1 MFIFYITDLTSRIP
15 KQMGFADDLNVWEAH
30 TDILEAIRHTKQNC
44 KEMLK
49 WCHKWRMIINWGK
62 TSFMLHQPKG
72 QPKLEFS
79 FKVGDN
85 RMTQV
90 HSARSL
96 GVILDEDLKFNDHVD
111 AICTTTRKA
120 TYKLNILNNNSK
132 LDVALLMY
140 KAMVRPHLERT
151 YPIWCIASNKA
162 KTKVEQVNRI
172 ALLKATGAMNSTS
185 TAALEVISHTLPLRV
200 RLEEVLAS
208 FYVKLQQLPE
218 DNHLLKLVKACEQQ
232 EGACKFI
239 SQVTVA
245 TRHLPNSC
253 MNPVKL
259 SKPLAIYQQPH
270 QKSPEIFIPLQTHGS
285 AGERTF
291 QQKNIAKAEALER
304 INDLPL
310 NQPIFFT
317 DGSALGNPGPCGAG
331 VVLFKNGMQSQP
343 TCKSIPVTKL
353 GTSYLGELSG
363 IENATKTAI
372 DIATQQEMTEVN
384 ILVDCTSAILSTS
397 LVPDINTENA
407 NLIMNI
413 RKNVFML
420 YSIGITTKLTWIP
433 GHVDLYMNELA
444 DTAAKTGAV
453 LSKNL
458 STPTS
463 VSLEHAK
470 HLIKRGSKQ
479 KWQRSWDNTSKH
491 TALHH
496 CRPKVPTGKYKSVS
510 TKDAEVK
517 YIRFVT
523 GHNKLN
529 SRMYSIKLR
538 DSPNCDCGKD
548 RQTEQHILLFCS
560 RHVSAR
566 EIMMNNIES
575 VYQKE
580 SVPLHQRS
588 TTFNSLIHP
597 QGRPA
602 VKIQIMKEV
611 MKFLM
616 QTGLSI

>member
-1 MFIFYITDLTSRIP
+1 
-15 KQMGFADDLNVWEAH
+15 
-30 TDILEAIRHTKQNC
+30 
-44 KEMLK
+44 
-49 WCHKWRMIINWGK
+49 
-62 TSFMLHQPKG
+62 
-72 QPKLEFS
+72 
-79 FKVGDN
+79 
-85 RMTQV
+85 
-90 HSARSL
+90 
-96 GVILDEDLKFNDHVD
+96 
-111 AICTTTRKA
+111 
-120 TYKLNILNNNSK
+120 
-132 LDVALLMY
+132 
-140 KAMVRPHLERT
+140 
-151 YPIWCIASNKA
+151 
-162 KTKVEQVNRI
+162 
-172 ALLKATGAMNSTS
+172 
-185 TAALEVISHTLPLRV
+185 
-200 RLEEVLAS
+200 
-208 FYVKLQQLPE
+208 
-218 DNHLLKLVKACEQQ
+218 
-232 EGACKFI
+232 
-239 SQVTVA
+239 
-245 TRHLPNSC
+245 
-253 MNPVKL
+253 
-259 SKPLAIYQQPH
+259 
-270 QKSPEIFIPLQTHGS
+270 
-285 AGERTF
+285 
-291 QQKNIAKAEALER
+291 
-304 INDLPL
+304 
-310 NQPIFFT
+310 
-317 DGSALGNPGPCGAG
+317 
-331 VVLFKNGMQSQP
+331 
-343 TCKSIPVTKL
+343 
-353 GTSYLGELSG
+353 
-363 IENATKTAI
+363 
-372 DIATQQEMTEVN
+372 
-384 ILVDCTSAILSTS
+384 
-397 LVPDINTENA
+397 
-407 NLIMNI
+407 
-413 RKNVFML
+413 
-420 YSIGITTKLTWIP
+420 
-433 GHVDLYMNELA
+433 MNELA
-444 DTAAKTGAV
+444 DTAAKTGAE

-458 STPTS
+458 TTPTS